1 MKEELI
7 EFKVTKGKNGNDL
20 VSARELHEKLGL
32 KKRFSVWIEQYVKE
46 NNDYLF
52 ENGVDFVECTS
63 KYTANQHGAIGELQ
77 DYAITFDMAKEICM
91 VTKNEQ
97 GKKCRKWFIE
107 KEKELKSL
115 KETMTPSYMIEN
127 PIERAKKWIE
137 EETIRE
143 QQQKQLEEQK
153 PLVEFANKV
162 SNSSDCIKIRELA
175 KLIKDEGVDI
185 GEKRLFKWLR
195 DNNYLM
201 KNNEPY
207 QRYIEQGLFQ
217 YKEYTYTTPYEDKLS
232 HITLVTGK
240 GQIYFVEK
248 FKEEN

>member
-52 ENGVDFVECTS
+52 ENNVDFTS
-63 KYTANQHGAIGELQ
+63 VLSSTVVNNGAKRELQ
-77 DYAITFDMAKEICM
+77 DYGITFDMAKEICM

-217 YKEYTYTTPYEDKLS
+217 YKEYTYTTPYGDKLS